1 MVKKSILE
9 GNVTEWINWISVEKL
24 HELDSIKLI
33 KIVCGQVIECI
44 ESWKLVQIIPNEVF
58 LKAERLKGKPQRIVE
73 RIIRSQV
80 NPDNDKQ
87 LRLSQQFRVDFCM
100 ENFFSDERGF
110 KGYIFRDKDNVLGLI
125 YVNLNSPNDEFVFLD
140 KDLANN
146 PILAQN
152 LILALSKKYKKVWRK
167 THLV

>member
-1 MVKKSILE
+1 MVKKSILD
-9 GNVTEWINWISVEKL
+9 GNVTEWIKRISVEKL

-44 ESWKLVQIIPNEVF
+44 ESWKLVQIIPNDVF
-58 LKAERLKGKPQRIVE
+58 LKAEKLKNKPQRIVE
-73 RIIRSQV
+73 WIIGLQNNP
-80 NPDNDKQ
+80 NPDIQ
-87 LRLSQQFRVDFCM
+87 LRLSQQFRVDFRM
-100 ENFFSDERGF
+100 ENFIPDEIGF
-110 KGYIFRDKDNVLGLI
+110 KGYIFRDNDTVLGLI
-125 YVNLNSPNDEFVFLD
+125 YVNLSSPSDEFIFLD

-167 THLV
+167 THPV